1 VKFARWTFF
10 LAGVYGLLVLLP
22 QYFLAPADLARP
34 ELCYGFV
41 GVAIAWQ
48 VAFLTIA
55 LDPVRFRPLM
65 VAAMVEKASFGV
77 AAVALY
83 AGGRVEAPVLAA
95 GLIDLALDVLFAF
108 AWLGLRE
115 RRTE

>member
-1 VKFARWTFF
+1 VKFARWTFL
-10 LAGVYGLLVLLP
+10 LAGVYGLVVLLP

-34 ELCYGFV
+34 ELFYGFV

-55 LDPVRFRPLM
+55 LDPVRFRPMM
-65 VAAMVEKASFGV
+65 VAAVVEKASF
-77 AAVALY
+77 AIATIALY
-83 AGGRVEAPVLAA
+83 AGEKVQAPVLAA
-95 GLIDLALDVLFAF
+95 GVVDLALGVLFAF

-115 RRTE
+115 RRTG